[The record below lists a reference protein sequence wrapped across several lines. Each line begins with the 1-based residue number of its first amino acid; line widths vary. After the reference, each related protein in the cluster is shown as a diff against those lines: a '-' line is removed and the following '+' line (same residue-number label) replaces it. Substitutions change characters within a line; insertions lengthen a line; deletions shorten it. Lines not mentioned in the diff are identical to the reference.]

1 LAAGSCAVFGVT
13 LQNIKIMAEIR
24 GTIQADSLPGTPEDD
39 LIFGL
44 TGNDTIAGNLGIDS
58 IFGGKDSDSID
69 GNAGRDSLF
78 GDLASDT
85 VNGGEDND
93 FVFGGRGSD
102 VISGN
107 SGNDVLSGDRDTDLL
122 AGGDGADVFVLSRYA
137 TADPFRT
144 SGGTSLG
151 NADTI
156 ADFAPGTD
164 LIGLAG
170 GLNFSDLNILEAGG
184 DTVIQD
190 RVTGEF
196 LAILRG
202 VRQSSIGPANFTTN
216 INSIVPNP
224 LPAPLTSAYAL
235 TPDNRIVGFSL
246 ANPQNVISDLPVTG
260 LQAGESLLG
269 IDYRPANGIL
279 YGLSSSN
286 RLYTVNPK
294 TGEASQ
300 VGSGQFAVSLT
311 PGAAGFDFNPT
322 VDRIRFVNQSGQNGR
337 LNPDTGSQ
345 VDFDTLAAGIQ
356 LDRNLV
362 YATGDS
368 LRDSFASRNFGS
380 SPAGVGAGY
389 VNNFAGVTSTTLFVI
404 DSNADVLVRQDPPNN
419 GVLNT
424 IGSLGVDATSVL
436 GFDIRSIGSR
446 EVAVAALEV
455 GGVSG
460 LYNINLSTGQAT
472 FVNRIADGRQI
483 NGLALPLPTA
493 YALTVRNGADRIVGF
508 NESAPRNLLSDA
520 AVTGLQ
526 PGESL
531 LGIDF
536 RPANGLLYGLGS
548 SNRLY
553 AIDPVT
559 GAASQVGSGQFA
571 VPITPGAVGFDFNP
585 TVDRIRFVTEAGQ
598 NGRIN
603 PDTGSLVDF
612 DTLTGG
618 IQLDRNLVYAAGD
631 RNFNNPPA
639 GVAAGYV
646 NNFAGA
652 TSTTLFV
659 IDSNSDVLVRQD
671 PPNNGVLNTIG
682 PLGVDAST
690 ILGFDIRSS
699 GGNETALAAIDVAG
713 VSSLYRINLTTGQAS
728 IVGQIGDGR
737 AIKGLALTLI

>member
-1 LAAGSCAVFGVT
+1 MTIIGT
-13 LQNIKIMAEIR
+13 L
-24 GTIQADSLPGTPEDD
+24 GADSIAGTPADD
-39 LIFGL
+39 VIFGFL
-44 TGNDTIAGNLGIDS
+44 GNDTIAGNPGNDS
-58 IFGGKDSDSID
+58 IFGGRDNDSLD
-69 GNAGRDSLF
+69 GNSGKDF
-78 GDLASDT
+78 IWGDVGNDT
-85 VNGGEDND
+85 INGGEDND
-93 FVFGGRGSD
+93 CLTGGKGSD
-102 VISGN
+102 SISGN
-107 SGNDVLSGDRDTDLL
+107 SGNDVLFGDADPDILI
-122 AGGDGADVFVLSRYA
+122 GGDGADLFVLRRNPGSSPR
-137 TADPFRT
+137 
-144 SGGTSLG
+144 GGASLG
-151 NADTI
+151 NADSI
-156 ADFAPGTD
+156 ADFASGTD

-170 GLNFSDLNILEAGG
+170 GLSFADLNILEAGS

-196 LAILRG
+196 LAILKG
-202 VRQSSIGPANFTTN
+202 VRQSAIGPANFTNN
-216 INSIVPNP
+216 INNIVPNSP
-224 LPAPLTSAYAL
+224 PPPLTSAYAL

-246 ANPQNVISDLPVTG
+246 NNPQNVISDLPVTG
-260 LQAGESLLG
+260 LQTGESLLG

-286 RLYTVNPK
+286 RLYTINPK

-300 VGSGQFAVSLT
+300 VGSSQFAVTLT

-322 VDRIRFVNQSGQNGR
+322 VDRIRFVNQAGQNGR
-337 LNPDTGSQ
+337 LNPDTGGQ
-345 VDFDTLAAGIQ
+345 VDFDTLAAGVQ

-362 YATGDS
+362 YAAGD
-368 LRDSFASRNFGS
+368 RNFGS

-389 VNNFAGVTSTTLFVI
+389 INNFAGVTSTTLFVI

-424 IGSLGVDATSVL
+424 IGPLGVDATTVL
-436 GFDIRSIGSR
+436 GFDIRSIGGR

-455 GGVSG
+455 GGISG

-472 FVNRIADGRQI
+472 FAGRIADGRQI

-548 SNRLY
+548 TNRLY

-559 GAASQVGSGQFA
+559 GAASQVGSGQFS
-571 VPITPGAVGFDFNP
+571 VPIFPDGVGFDFNP
-585 TVDRIRFVTEAGQ
+585 TVDRIRFVNRAGQ

-603 PDTGSLVDF
+603 PDTGAIVDF

-631 RNFNNPPA
+631 RNFGNFPA

-682 PLGVDAST
+682 SLGIDAST
-690 ILGFDIRSS
+690 VLGFDIRSA
-699 GGNETALAAIDVAG
+699 GGSETALAAIDVGG
-713 VSSLYRINLTTGQAS
+713 VSNLYRINLSTGQAS

-737 AIKGLALTLI
+737 AVKGLALTLI